1 MTDIILIVVG
11 VLLAFAAGAS
21 VFRIVRGPAILDRMI
36 ASDMLVTTLILVLGT
51 EMVVHQHTRTIPIMI
66 VLAITAVF
74 ASMSVA
80 RYVSKQGGG
89 KPTMPGTRP
98 KQRQKRGKAQ

>member
-1 MTDIILIVVG
+1 MTDIILITVG
-11 VLLAFAAGAS
+11 VLLAVAAGAS

-36 ASDMLVTTLILVLGT
+36 ASDMLVTTLILVLGA
-51 EMVVHQHTRTIPIMI
+51 EMVYHNHTRTIPIMI
-66 VLAITAVF
+66 VLAVTAVF

-89 KPTMPGTRP
+89 KPTVPVASA
-98 KQRQKRGKAQ
+98 KKRRKAQ